1 MSDANNIRRY
11 LTLMEAS
18 EPTYVGPKASADI
31 SYQADSTGGKLTK
44 VTAFLSSH
52 DSGRYT
58 KLGRNLQKVEALEKE
73 IKQLKEETK
82 QESRE
87 LVADLF
93 NAEDAVATR
102 VVDTVSFVFELSKDP
117 KETETF
123 KYAKILEELQSSLTP
138 ELLTMLETLKAK
150 HRSTVQKAP
159 SLKTTDKA
167 VATEE
172 GINEGVGDQ
181 LKGFFSKLLSQ
192 VKKWGAGYDKKLAG
206 LKAQVGL
213 GESISEDAGA
223 PKFQNGDEVLINA
236 PRSEG
241 HGHIAHVSSFENG
254 EYKVYL
260 AGTGFHGFYDES
272 ELELV

>member
-18 EPTYVGPKASADI
+18 DPVYVGPNTSPEI
-31 SYQADSTGGKLTK
+31 RYQADVVGGKITK
-44 VTAFLSSH
+44 ITAFLSSYL
-52 DSGRYT
+52 SGKYT
-58 KLGRNLQKVEALEKE
+58 KLGRDLQKIEALEKD
-73 IKQLKEETK
+73 IKALKEQTK
-82 QESRE
+82 EQTKE
-87 LVADLF
+87 LIGDLYH
-93 NAEDAVATR
+93 AEDAVATR
-102 VVDTVSFVFELSKDP
+102 VVDTVGFIFEMSKDP

-123 KYAKILEELQSSLTP
+123 KYAKILEELQGHFTP
-138 ELLTMLETLKAK
+138 ELLTMYESLKAK

-181 LKGFFSKLLSQ
+181 LKNFFSKLLGQ

-213 GESISEDAGA
+213 GESISEDTGA
-223 PKFQNGDEVLINA
+223 PKFQKGDEVLINA

-260 AGTGFHGFYDES
+260 AGTGFHGFYEES